1 MYSIDLV
8 AGNRRKIMLRRF
20 LFAVLTLS
28 LVSTSAIA
36 GSEGSEKMSSKRGAS
51 VESKECFEKLSRGI
65 FKFNHALDN
74 AVFEPVSKGYRK
86 LPVPIRKSTGNV
98 IDNLRSLLT
107 LSNNVLQGDIKE
119 AGNTAGR
126 FLINSTVGILGVFDP
141 AEKMGLAEKP
151 REDFGQTLGKW
162 GMSPGCYFVLPILGP
177 TTARDAIGLIGNS
190 VVDPVYQITHNT
202 ETDMLIGNQNYQEH
216 NYYVFKGTDA
226 VDFRA
231 KNIESFD
238 NVEKNAIDLYSTV
251 KSLYLQNRAQRVLN
265 ASTTIETQDESDWEE
280 IQTD

>member
-238 NVEKNAIDLYSTV
+238 NVEKNSIDLYSTV

>member
-51 VESKECFEKLSRGI
+51 VESKECFEKLSRGM

-238 NVEKNAIDLYSTV
+238 NVEKNSIDLYSTV